1 MKRGPDTR
9 VLLNP
14 IAFAWRFSSPERGK
28 IFVTAFAE
36 FGLSKPILNALVR
49 EGHSTPTPIQ
59 AAAIPVLLKGR
70 DLLGIAQTGTGKTA
84 AFALPILNHL
94 AKDRRRVAPRE
105 CRVLVL
111 APTRELAVQ
120 VKDRFDAYG
129 AAQGLA
135 TGLVIGGVAFGK
147 QRAMLHRGLDILVA
161 TPGRLMD
168 VMDKGALK
176 LTGVEVFVLD
186 EVDQMLDLGFI
197 HSIRKIASILPEH
210 RQNVFFSATMPP
222 AIAKLA
228 NALLTDPA
236 RVEIEA
242 KNPLKIDESVIF
254 VEKPEKAAALVSIV
268 KQDAF
273 KRGLVFSRTKHGADK
288 IVRMLSAAG
297 VSSHAIHGNRSQGQR
312 EKALNAFR
320 SGKANILVATDIAAR
335 GIDIE
340 GVTHV
345 VNYDLPN
352 VPETY
357 THRIGRTGRAGAEGV
372 AISFCS
378 GEERPFLR
386 SIEKLKGQRLNG
398 AHGEDRGAEPVNENR
413 PRRGN
418 RNGGP
423 RKQRRPHAENRPER
437 RFENRQETR
446 PGDDDQNGERK
457 FEGAKFEG
465 RKDGGRKFEARKDR
479 DRKFERHADGARE
492 NPRRDGGEYK
502 GRSRIDD
509 ALSADDYKN
518 RGRKFEG
525 RGDGGRK
532 VEGRQ
537 FEGRKGAARNGD
549 AYKSD
554 KPRGEGRKTGERN
567 FDGRDRDARKTAHE
581 NRPRRNGGSNSSKP
595 QRASNPSF
603 HSNDALSEKR
613 GDGAKDRRHGAGKPA
628 RDQNN
633 RRHKRAG
640 QRQFPAQA
648 GR

>member
-1 MKRGPDTR
+1 
-9 VLLNP
+9 
-14 IAFAWRFSSPERGK
+14 
-28 IFVTAFAE
+28 VTAFAE

-161 TPGRLMD
+161 TPGRLID

-197 HSIRKIASILPEH
+197 HSIRKIASLLPEH

-228 NALLTDPA
+228 NALLTNPA
-236 RVEIEA
+236 RVEVA
-242 KNPLKIDESVIF
+242 ATKPLKIAESVHFI
-254 VEKPEKAAALVSIV
+254 EKPEKAAALIKIV
-268 KQDAF
+268 KDEAF
-273 KRGLVFSRTKHGADK
+273 TRGLVFTRTKHGADK
-288 IVRMLSAAG
+288 LVRALNAAG
-297 VSSHAIHGNRSQGQR
+297 QAAHAIHGNRSQPQR
-312 EKALNAFR
+312 EKALEAFR
-320 SGKANILVATDIAAR
+320 RGKSRILVATDIAAR
-335 GIDIE
+335 GIDIAE
-340 GVTHV
+340 VTHV

-398 AHGEDRGAEPVNENR
+398 ANGEDRGAELISDDR
-413 PRRGN
+413 PRHGN

-423 RKQRRPHAENRPER
+423 RKPRRPHAESRPEK
-437 RFENRQETR
+437 RFENRQDNHQGQEH
-446 PGDDDQNGERK
+446 QNGERK
-457 FEGAKFEG
+457 FEGRKDGARQNSERKFEG
-465 RKDGGRKFEARKDR
+465 KKFDGRKDR
-479 DRKFERHADGARE
+479 DRKFERDADGARE
-492 NPRRDGGEYK
+492 YTRRDGGEYK

-509 ALSADDYKN
+509 ALNAESQKN
-518 RGRKFEG
+518 RGRNFEG
-525 RGDGGRK
+525 RAGEARNPAN
-532 VEGRQ
+532 ENRR
-537 FEGRKGAARNGD
+537 RKGGP
-549 AYKSD
+549 KS
-554 KPRGEGRKTGERN
+554 
-567 FDGRDRDARKTAHE
+567 
-581 NRPRRNGGSNSSKP
+581 SNS
-595 QRASNPSF
+595 QRPSHQAAF
-603 HSNDALSEKR
+603 HSNDALPYESA
-613 GDGAKDRRHGAGKPA
+613 DGKKGQPHDEGRPDRVRRRRHRGP
-628 RDQNN
+628 
-633 RRHKRAG
+633 
-640 QRQFPAQA
+640 A
-648 GR
+648 GRKLSRHAG